1 MSTIEFIIIS
11 HLKTILGDINELV
24 QRLNEVI
31 AKSDDHK
38 YLKHQKDKYG
48 NIPLWALTRV
58 LTLGNISKTYSL
70 LTPSVQSNISK
81 EFVDVNEAMLSRMID
96 MLSRVRNVCAHNER
110 LYDYQ
115 YNEGSISNMPVHK
128 ALKLKSVIENYV
140 IGKKDL
146 FAVVIIFKYC
156 LKQSDFIV
164 FIDKMNGLI
173 YKLLNSTNVI
183 QRTQILKLMV

>member
-1 MSTIEFIIIS
+1 
-11 HLKTILGDINELV
+11 
-24 QRLNEVI
+24 
-31 AKSDDHK
+31 
-38 YLKHQKDKYG
+38 
-48 NIPLWALTRV
+48 
-58 LTLGNISKTYSL
+58 
-70 LTPSVQSNISK
+70 
-81 EFVDVNEAMLSRMID
+81 
-96 MLSRVRNVCAHNER
+96 
-110 LYDYQ
+110 
-115 YNEGSISNMPVHK
+115 MPVHK